1 MSDNNESS
9 EITLEDVYYEMQDNF
24 NLLNER
30 LNHINELFKGVY
42 EWLEDIS
49 DDVKTI
55 KARTW

>member
-1 MSDNNESS
+1 MSENNESS
-9 EITLEDVYYEMQDNF
+9 EVTLEDISDQTQDNF